1 MQEMDRLPNNVIVI
15 GTTNRFDK
23 LDPALVRRFPLQYE
37 VEKLSADEAETLSK
51 QIFQYAGLNPTW
63 FPAKTWN
70 STPASRVVLECVDAI
85 VNYIIVN
92 EIDERN

>member
-70 STPASRVVLECVDAI
+70 STPASREVLECVDAI